1 MAYAHCVCPGF
12 VSNHI
17 SDPVVFSNIFMGV
30 LLNSDDQIILDT
42 KGRLPLEYSK
52 SVEKNTS
59 AFELLKVWQAQLDK
73 RKDGKVLL
81 TNCESSNDIH
91 ELVFNLVQR
100 AATTFDRDIVTSDNE
115 AYRPY
120 IMELKKQRISLFN
133 LQNISPSNIKNILKK
148 SLSFEEL
155 SHDVAWAL
163 HRLARTSNRGLS
175 EDEINDQL
183 NNMLLSMKYQV
194 KDQTREG
201 RSSSGKGAGE
211 LDLIV
216 EDDGYLFSIIE
227 AMKLNSVKTDY
238 INEHYKKLMTSYN
251 PLQVTKNILITY
263 YTGSR
268 FDDWW
273 DNYTTHISNIDV
285 KMFSFEGT
293 ATITST
299 QKENT
304 LYPSLRKLTQHFE
317 INEKHYACVQYAIKL

>member
-17 SDPVVFSNIFMGV
+17 SDPIVFSNIFMGV

-42 KGRLPLEYSK
+42 AGRLPLEYSK
-52 SVEKNTS
+52 SVGKNTS
-59 AFELLKVWQAQLDK
+59 AFELLKIWQAQLDK

-81 TNCESSNDIH
+81 TNCESSNDVH
-91 ELVFNLVQR
+91 ELVFKLVQN

-133 LQNISPSNIKNILKK
+133 LQNISPGNIKNILKK

-163 HRLARTSNRGLS
+163 HRLARTSKRGLS

-183 NNMLLSMKYQV
+183 NNMLLSMKYHV

-227 AMKLNSVKTDY
+227 AMKLNSVKKDY
-238 INEHYKKLMTSYN
+238 INDHYKKLMVSYN
-251 PLQVTKNILITY
+251 PLQVTRNILITY

-285 KMFSFEGT
+285 TMFNFEGT

-304 LYPSLRKLTQHFE
+304 LYPSLRKLTQHFK
-317 INEKHYACVQYAIKL
+317 INENTMLVYNMQ